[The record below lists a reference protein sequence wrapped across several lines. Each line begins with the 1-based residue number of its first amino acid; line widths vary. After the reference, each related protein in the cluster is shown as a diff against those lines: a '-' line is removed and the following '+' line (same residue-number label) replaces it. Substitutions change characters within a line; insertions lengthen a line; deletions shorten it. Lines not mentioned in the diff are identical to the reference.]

1 MAEIELFEWGGGK
14 RSEFSESV
22 VRSILL
28 EDLTETITLISAEI
42 IRKFDF
48 NVTLSSN
55 N

>member
-1 MAEIELFEWGGGK
+1 MNFPSQLYD
-14 RSEFSESV
+14 
-22 VRSILL
+22 LL